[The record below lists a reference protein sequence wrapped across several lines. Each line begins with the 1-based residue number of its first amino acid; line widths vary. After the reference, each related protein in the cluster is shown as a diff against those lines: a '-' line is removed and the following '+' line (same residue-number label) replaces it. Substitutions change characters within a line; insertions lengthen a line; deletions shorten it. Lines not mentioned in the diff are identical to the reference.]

1 MRLILSIV
9 LSIVPVF
16 ATAQTTS
23 PLLTAEDAVALAVKN
38 NPRLSA
44 ATRDVVAGQSG
55 VRSARAL
62 TNPNFIF
69 APGLTS
75 TSGSGD
81 ELLLSQPLELNG
93 TRAAR
98 TGVAGAQLR
107 VTQAEAV
114 VELRGLV
121 STTKFAYYQLE
132 QARELQTLA
141 QEVLKSAQEFDRV
154 TRLLV
159 EGGRRPGIDLAQTG
173 IEVGRAQQQVT
184 LADAQV
190 TAALVALNTLLGRR
204 ADTPIGPL
212 TPLASAMETL
222 NDAALVQQ
230 SLQNRAEIAS
240 VTASRDTFLQEAR
253 LARAEGRPDLAPQLR
268 FGSLVR
274 GTPSG
279 NTGNGF
285 GVGLG
290 ISLPIFDYG
299 SRRNRIR
306 QSEESARAQSDRIT
320 ATQNQVQQ
328 EVTQA
333 IARLRAAQTVAQ
345 NYQQGILDQS
355 RRLLEGSRRAFQE
368 GAAGTSVLTILEA
381 QRTYRA
387 VQTDYINAL
396 TNQAQAR
403 AELERAAGAVPAS
416 LLPAP
421 RR

>member
-1 MRLILSIV
+1 M
-9 LSIVPVF
+9 
-16 ATAQTTS
+16 
-23 PLLTAEDAVALAVKN
+23 
-38 NPRLSA
+38 
-44 ATRDVVAGQSG
+44 
-55 VRSARAL
+55 
-62 TNPNFIF
+62 
-69 APGLTS
+69 
-75 TSGSGD
+75 
-81 ELLLSQPLELNG
+81 
-93 TRAAR
+93 
-98 TGVAGAQLR
+98 
-107 VTQAEAV
+107 
-114 VELRGLV
+114 
-121 STTKFAYYQLE
+121 
-132 QARELQTLA
+132 
-141 QEVLKSAQEFDRV
+141 
-154 TRLLV
+154 
-159 EGGRRPGIDLAQTG
+159 
-173 IEVGRAQQQVT
+173 GRAQQQVT

-190 TAALVALNTLLGRR
+190 TAAISALNTFLGRP

-212 TPLASAMETL
+212 TPLPSATETL
-222 NDAALVQQ
+222 TDAALVQQ

-253 LARAEGRPDLAPQLR
+253 LARAEGRPDLAPQIR

-279 NTGNGF
+279 DTGNGF

-299 SRRNRIR
+299 NRRNRIR
-306 QSEESARAQSDRIT
+306 QAEESARAQTDRIT

-333 IARLRAAQTVAQ
+333 IARLRAAQTVAL

-396 TNQAQAR
+396 ANQAQAR

>member
-1 MRLILSIV
+1 MRLILPFL
-9 LSIVPVF
+9 LSLVPVF
-16 ATAQTTS
+16 ITAQTTS
-23 PLLTAEDAVALAVKN
+23 PPLTAEDAVTLAVKN

-44 ATRDVVAGQSG
+44 AIRDVVAGQSG
-55 VRSARAL
+55 VRSARTL

-75 TSGSGD
+75 ISGSGD

-93 TRAAR
+93 TRSAR
-98 TGVAGAQLR
+98 TGVANAQLR

-121 STTKFAYYQLE
+121 ASTKSAYYQLE
-132 QARELQTLA
+132 QARELQIVA
-141 QEVLKSAQEFDRV
+141 QEALQNAQEFDRI

-190 TAALVALNTLLGRR
+190 TVALAALNTFLGRP

-212 TPLASAMETL
+212 TSLAPLP
-222 NDAALVQQ
+222 NDLTDSSLVQQ
-230 SLQNRAEIAS
+230 ALQNRAEIAS
-240 VTASRDTFLQEAR
+240 VQATRDTFLQEAR

-274 GTPSG
+274 GVPNESSG
-279 NTGNGF
+279 N
-285 GVGLG
+285 GVGIGLG

-306 QSEESARAQSDRIT
+306 QAEESARAQTDRIT

-333 IARLRAAQTVAQ
+333 IARLRAAQAVAQ
-345 NYQQGILDQS
+345 NYQQGLLDQS
-355 RRLLEGSRRAFQE
+355 RRLLEGSRKAFQE

-396 TNQAQAR
+396 ANQAQAR